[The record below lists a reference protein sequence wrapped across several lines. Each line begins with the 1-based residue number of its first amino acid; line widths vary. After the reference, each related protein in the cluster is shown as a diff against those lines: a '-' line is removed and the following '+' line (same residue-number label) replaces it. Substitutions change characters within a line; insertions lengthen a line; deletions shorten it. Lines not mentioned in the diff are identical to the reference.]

1 MSWLKGMLE
10 KEPPEPENPIGI
22 VVIGNL
28 EGDIAHDTPRDMVR
42 KALKRNGFKVIDLGK
57 NVPASELVSKV
68 KENNAKILAVS
79 ANTQP
84 AKQNLPKLDEA
95 LKNADLKGKITV
107 MIGGAAVKKADAE
120 AIGAVFGKSKE
131 EAVEIAKKA
140 IA

>member
-1 MSWLKGMLE
+1 MSWLKAMMQ

-28 EGDIAHDTPRDMVR
+28 EGDIAHDTPKDIVR

-68 KENNAKILAVS
+68 KENNANILAVS

-84 AKQNLPKLDEA
+84 AKENIIQNWMKR
-95 LKNADLKGKITV
+95 
-107 MIGGAAVKKADAE
+107 
-120 AIGAVFGKSKE
+120 
-131 EAVEIAKKA
+131 
-140 IA
+140 